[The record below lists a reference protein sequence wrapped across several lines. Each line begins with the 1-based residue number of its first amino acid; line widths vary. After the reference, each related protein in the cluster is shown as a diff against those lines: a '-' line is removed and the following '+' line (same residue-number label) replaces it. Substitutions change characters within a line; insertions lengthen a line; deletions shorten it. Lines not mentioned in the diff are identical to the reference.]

1 MSVQE
6 IQIEAYSLFEFC
18 QKVQENI
25 LNGFK
30 FDFESN
36 ARFPTAFGTLLVCGM
51 VKSSEQEDD
60 KVKSSEEEDEKE
72 EVKEVKEEPKSLASL
87 DSSNKKVGRKTK
99 VVQE

>member
-51 VKSSEQEDD
+51 VKSSE
-60 KVKSSEEEDEKE
+60 EEDEKE
-72 EVKEVKEEPKSLASL
+72 EVEEVKEEPKSLASL
-87 DSSNKKVGRKTK
+87 DSSSKKVGRKTK